1 MEGRRL
7 VLSHILLEAVI
18 DRRGRIARCHSSR
31 NQTAKTPHCNHLPQL
46 ALGALDLAIYPS
58 FPPPPGSPHDRPR
71 TLEPRYQIT
80 HLPPFS
86 AARGK
91 IMSLI
96 QFLLVFSKQLSLVSR
111 VHTSL

>member
-46 ALGALDLAIYPS
+46 ALVLWTWQSSFIPS
-58 FPPPPGSPHDRPR
+58 ASR
-71 TLEPRYQIT
+71 
-80 HLPPFS
+80 
-86 AARGK
+86 
-91 IMSLI
+91 
-96 QFLLVFSKQLSLVSR
+96 LS
-111 VHTSL
+111 T